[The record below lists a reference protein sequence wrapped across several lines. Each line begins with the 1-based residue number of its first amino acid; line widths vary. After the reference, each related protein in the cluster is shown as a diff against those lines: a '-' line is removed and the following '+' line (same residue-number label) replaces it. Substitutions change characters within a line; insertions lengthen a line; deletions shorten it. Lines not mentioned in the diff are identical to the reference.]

1 MVRARAFR
9 IVPLD
14 LHLTIS
20 ELIDAR
26 SFSSMWYWI
35 VLAAFWSML
44 SHYIVGVP
52 FDLVQRAQRRND
64 PETWRD
70 LTAISR
76 IQARRYLAFSGR
88 TGLVA
93 TALGGFLIT
102 ALFLLGFFYWI
113 ELCQALFFL
122 VFPFCLLT
130 LLSQRTAQEILDKQ
144 PEGPDLVAGLK
155 RHRLCTQLVGI
166 VSIFITAFWG
176 IWQTMSV
183 GVLGN

>member
-1 MVRARAFR
+1 MVRAPACW

-35 VLAAFWSML
+35 ALAAFWSML

-52 FDLVQRAQRRND
+52 FDLVQRAQRRDD
-64 PETWRD
+64 PETWGD
-70 LTAISR
+70 LNRLSQ
-76 IQARRYLAFSGR
+76 IQARRYVSFSAR
-88 TGLVA
+88 AGLLA
-93 TALGGFLIT
+93 TAVGGFLIT

-122 VFPFCLLT
+122 IFPFCLLT
-130 LLSQRTAQEILDKQ
+130 LLSQRTAQEILDKR
-144 PEGPDLVAGLK
+144 PEGPELVAGLK

-166 VSIFITAFWG
+166 VSIFFTAFWG